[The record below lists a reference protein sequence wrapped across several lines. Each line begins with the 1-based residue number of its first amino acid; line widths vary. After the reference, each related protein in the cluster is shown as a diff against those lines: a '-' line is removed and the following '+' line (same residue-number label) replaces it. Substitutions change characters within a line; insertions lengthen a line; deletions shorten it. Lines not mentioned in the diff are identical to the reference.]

1 MCWPTA
7 SAAAYPKSASAPRFH
22 EVMTPSSV
30 LLTMASSEESTIA
43 ASNARSASSCGTAIV
58 AGASL
63 ASMARVQ
70 SIILNSS
77 SKRRPALVVSA
88 FNDQMQDL
96 VVVAI
101 TSHLTDED
109 AVIIEPTDCVDGVFP
124 RRWSSSWHSYWS
136 TKRERSGRAAE
147 KFPAGPQKRLT
158 LIKSS
163 VSVRSERP
171 SPATNQSLG
180 RLAQLVRARASHA
193 RGLRFES

>member
-7 SAAAYPKSASAPRFH
+7 SAAAYPKSTSAPRFH

-30 LLTMASSEESTIA
+30 LLTMASSEQSTIA
-43 ASNARSASSCGTAIV
+43 ASSARSASSCGTAIV
-58 AGASL
+58 AGAAL
-63 ASMARVQ
+63 VSMARVQ
-70 SIILNSS
+70 SIILSS

-101 TSHLTDED
+101 TSHLTDGD

>member
-22 EVMTPSSV
+22 EVITPSSV
-30 LLTMASSEESTIA
+30 LLTMASSEQSTIA
-43 ASNARSASSCGTAIV
+43 ASSARSASSCGTAIV

-63 ASMARVQ
+63 VSMARVQ
-70 SIILNSS
+70 SIILSS

-88 FNDQMQDL
+88 FNDQIQDL

-109 AVIIEPTDCVDGVFP
+109 AVIIEPTDCVDGVLP
-124 RRWSSSWHSYWS
+124 RAWSSSGHSFWS
-136 TKRERSGRAAE
+136 TKREPSGPAAE

-171 SPATNQSLG
+171 YPRHQSIAWALSSVG
-180 RLAQLVRARASHA
+180 
-193 RGLRFES
+193 